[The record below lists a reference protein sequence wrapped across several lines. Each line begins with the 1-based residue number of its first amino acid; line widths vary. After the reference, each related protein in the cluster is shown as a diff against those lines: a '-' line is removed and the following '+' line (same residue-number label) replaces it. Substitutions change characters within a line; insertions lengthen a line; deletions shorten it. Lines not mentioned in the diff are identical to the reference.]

1 MQVYCLFAYSLS
13 HERDARVSRGEN
25 GLILRRIKFQK
36 KMKIKILLIL
46 VFFTACK
53 KNIKYLDLEQVN
65 YEYISN
71 VSTCSK
77 AFEQTRLLD
86 ETISD
91 FLTSK
96 EVKASKNLRRLRL
109 MFLLKSGQIE
119 HLTKMVAI
127 YSDKDKLITKVNRRE
142 VEVKELNYHIIN
154 NLFDPSNSIFEEE
167 EINETQLL
175 LIDILPNE
183 VNCYFKSNVNPQIVE
198 EINSICY

>member
-1 MQVYCLFAYSLS
+1 
-13 HERDARVSRGEN
+13 
-25 GLILRRIKFQK
+25 
-36 KMKIKILLIL
+36 MKIKILLIL

-71 VSTCSK
+71 VSTCAK

-127 YSDKDKLITKVNRRE
+127 YSDNDKLITKVNRRE
-142 VEVKELNYHIIN
+142 VEIKELNYHIIN

>member
-1 MQVYCLFAYSLS
+1 MQVSFLFAYFLL
-13 HERDARVSRGEN
+13 HEQDARVSRGEN

-65 YEYISN
+65 YGYISN